1 MEAEGIPTVV
11 IGSGM
16 FEERL
21 RAMRLPRLLVTRFP
35 LGRPLGAPG
44 NAPLQREILL
54 AALDML
60 ERAETPGEVRLFP
73 SAYGD

>member
-21 RAMRLPRLLVTRFP
+21 RAMRLPRLLITQFP

-44 NAPLQREILL
+44 DARTQRAILQ
-54 AALDML
+54 AALDL
-60 ERAETPGEVRLFP
+60 LARAETPGEVVTIL
-73 SAYGD
+73 SS